1 MKSRFALLLTFAAI
15 LTPVLHGYYFFVQYP
30 SRNGP
35 FTPIYAKFDLNALS
49 AKTVPFLISEQGPAT
64 LAAGDN
70 LNSLISEIRLAATA
84 WNDVATSDLKLAF
97 GGFFTPG
104 VQHSSPVIE
113 VVFEDIPP
121 GVIALGGPTSK
132 ADAGP
137 ADTFVPILRSQVKI
151 SRDLTS
157 RASWTEALYLTM
169 VHEFG
174 HALGLQH
181 SLTSSVM
188 STEVTRATTKA
199 QPLAADDIAGL
210 SVLYPVQGTSTGSI
224 QGRVT
229 LGGTGVNL
237 ASVVVISAD
246 GLAISALTHPDG
258 TYRIDGLP
266 TGSYY
271 IYAHPL
277 PPAISGEAFPAGIN
291 PPTDLTNSQIPVS
304 SSFETVFFPGTKNLL
319 QAVPA
324 AVYPG
329 SVVEGVNFAVT
340 RRSAP
345 AIYGV
350 TTYSFP
356 GQVAVKPA
364 HLSAEGGRPFL
375 VATGYG
381 LSANAGIQVLGGS
394 VVIPNGGVKPYA
406 QDNRY
411 LQIDLQ
417 VSLLSGEGS
426 RHLIFSADN
435 DLYVL
440 PSAFRITRRMPPQ
453 INAVTPAYDP
463 AANRVVI
470 INGTNL
476 NPDTRILFDGVSA
489 AVRGFDEANAAIT
502 VVPPAGSAGARS
514 AIVALNND
522 GQSSL
527 FLQGNAVPMFDYD
540 SEAGFA
546 SAAITMSPSQLPAG
560 SEAMVEIS
568 GVGNLTSVA
577 NYLNVTFGT
586 SGVRAR
592 RVWDGGPNRLLA
604 NVVVTPNAVL
614 GSTTAAVIN
623 GLRTTAIPAG
633 WTVTGSTPRQ
643 SSFQDAVVDA
653 TTGRPD
659 TAAGA
664 LAQARL
670 TGAIVDVPAASLQVT
685 VADRPAQVVSFNGGV
700 LVFRVP
706 NGATP
711 GPAVLRVTGPTG
723 DGPRPIVMGIDVPPP
738 VIVTVTA
745 SGTRIDTNRPAR
757 PGELLVV
764 VVTGAA
770 ENDAEIAASRVR
782 VSVGGVSHNAVQVNP
797 ANGTHVIQFVLDA
810 AVAPGAQTLT
820 LSVDGRLSAPFALPV
835 RTN

>member
-1 MKSRFALLLTFAAI
+1 MKSRLTFLLALVAL

-35 FTPIYAKFDLNALS
+35 FTPLYTKFDLNALS
-49 AKTVPFLISEQGPAT
+49 AKAVPFLISEQGPAT

-70 LNSLISEIRLAATA
+70 MNSLISEIRLAATA
-84 WNDVATSDLKLAF
+84 WNDVPTADLKLAF

-132 ADAGP
+132 ADVGP

-151 SRDLTS
+151 SRDLSS
-157 RASWTEALYLTM
+157 RASWSEALYLTM

-188 STEVTRATTKA
+188 STEVTRGTTKA

-210 SVLYPVQGTSTGSI
+210 SLLYPVQGASSGTI

-229 LGGTGVNL
+229 LGGTGINL
-237 ASVVVISAD
+237 ASVVAISPD

-258 TYRIDGLP
+258 TYRIEGLP
-266 TGSYY
+266 SGSYY

-291 PPTDLTNSQIPVS
+291 PPTDLANSQIPVS
-304 SSFETVFFPGTKNLL
+304 GSFETIFFPGTKNLL

-324 AVYPG
+324 AVYAG
-329 SVVEGVNFAVT
+329 SVVEGVNFSVT

-364 HLSAEGGRPFL
+364 HLSMEGGRPFL
-375 VATGYG
+375 VAAGYG
-381 LSANAGIQVLGGS
+381 LTANAGIQVLGGS
-394 VVIPNGGVKPYA
+394 AVIPNGGVRPYPL
-406 QDNRY
+406 DNRY

-426 RHLIFSADN
+426 RHLVFSSDN

-440 PSAFRITRRMPPQ
+440 PSAFRITRRTPPQ
-453 INAVTPAYDP
+453 ITAVTPTFDP
-463 AANRVVI
+463 AGNRVVI
-470 INGTNL
+470 LNGTNFT
-476 NPDTRILFDGVSA
+476 PDTRILFDGVA
-489 AVRGFDEANAAIT
+489 AVVRGYDDVNAAIT
-502 VVPPAGSAGARS
+502 VVPPAGISGMRS
-514 AIVALNND
+514 AVVALNSD

-527 FLQGNAVPMFDYD
+527 FLQGNSVPAFDYD
-540 SEAGFA
+540 LETGFA
-546 SAAITMSPSQLPAG
+546 AAAVAMTPNQLPAG
-560 SEAMVEIS
+560 SEAMVEIT
-568 GVGNLTSVA
+568 GAGNLSNAA

-592 RVWDGGPNRLLA
+592 RIWDGGPNRLLA
-604 NVVVTPNAVL
+604 NVVISPNAVL

-623 GLRTTAIPAG
+623 GLRTTTIPFG

-643 SSFQDAVVDA
+643 SSFQDPVVDA

-670 TGAIVDVPAASLQVT
+670 VGAIADVSATNLQVT
-685 VADRPAQVVSFNGGV
+685 VGERPAQVVSFNNGT

-706 NGATP
+706 TGLTP
-711 GPAVLRVTGPTG
+711 GPAVLRVTTPTG
-723 DGPRPIVMGIDVPPP
+723 DGPRPVVMSIDVPPP
-738 VIVTVTA
+738 VVVTVTA
-745 SGTRIDTNRPAR
+745 SGTRIDASRPAR

-770 ENDAEIAASRVR
+770 DNDAEIGASRVK
-782 VSVGGVSHNAVQVNP
+782 VNVGGTTHNALQVNP

-810 AVAPGAQTLT
+810 SVPQGSQPLT
-820 LSVDGRLSAPFALPV
+820 VSVDGRVSAAFALPV